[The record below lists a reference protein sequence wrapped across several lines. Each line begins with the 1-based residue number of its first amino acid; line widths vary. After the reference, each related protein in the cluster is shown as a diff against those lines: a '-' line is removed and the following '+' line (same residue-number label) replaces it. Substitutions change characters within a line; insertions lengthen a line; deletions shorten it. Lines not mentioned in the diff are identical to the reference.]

1 MYRFKLIAL
10 RLSAIVFL
18 VFSITG
24 ASAAQEK
31 PLHIK
36 YWLAMSQPGSHLFEV
51 TIEVELPSDPNLRSL
66 DFQMPRWSPGRY
78 AVFDFAKNVQEFQA
92 VGSICPP
99 KTICDQ
105 PLLSITRVDD
115 QTWRV
120 PVTSSTGVT
129 INYKVFANDLSGT
142 FSQLDSRHANVNG
155 GCVFMYIVNHKRD
168 PVRLS
173 INAPTSWRIVNGRS
187 EKKDQSEFQFPN
199 WDVMIDTSTEIAPD

>member
-66 DFQMPRWSPGRY
+66 DFQMPKWSPGRY
-78 AVFDFAKNVQEFQA
+78 AVFDFAKNVQEVHAF
-92 VGSICPP
+92 GGICPRAGMRCTLP
-99 KTICDQ
+99 DF
-105 PLLSITRVDD
+105 PVTRVDD

-120 PVTSSTGVT
+120 AMMNTHSAT
-129 INYKVFANDLSGT
+129 ITYKVFADDLSGT
-142 FSQLDSRHANVNG
+142 FSQL
-155 GCVFMYIVNHKRD
+155 
-168 PVRLS
+168 
-173 INAPTSWRIVNGRS
+173 
-187 EKKDQSEFQFPN
+187 
-199 WDVMIDTSTEIAPD
+199 